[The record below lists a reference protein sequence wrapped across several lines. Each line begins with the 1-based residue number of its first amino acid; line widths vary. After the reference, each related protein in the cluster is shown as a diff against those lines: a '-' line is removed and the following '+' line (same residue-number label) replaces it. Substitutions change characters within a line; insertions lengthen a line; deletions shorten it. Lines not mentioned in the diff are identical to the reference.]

1 MATVFLNGVLA
12 STALDADVA
21 GSTTPDQIDAT
32 GALVGGRLKGA
43 QNDDTIDYNLNGSN
57 VVDSVFNGNDGDD
70 VLFFRNTFGAIRS
83 QITSTNIFGGAF
95 DDSIG
100 FGNNVI
106 VGAGTRVRGN
116 DGDDTI
122 QVQNAANGAIFNGNA
137 GVDFIGVIAGQYG
150 FNGSTVFGG
159 QGDDII
165 ALVGDGIVDSTF
177 KGNDGDDLIYLDST
191 LNASGLLING
201 NAGDDTITTF
211 SFRGG
216 DLSDSAV
223 RGGDG
228 DDSINIAGFATAN
241 VDIFGDAGDDTIIGG
256 NGNDDIIGGVGADAM
271 IGGLGN
277 DNFIFAAGD
286 SLAATAKAAA
296 RVTFGNGVDE
306 ITGFEFFGFD
316 TITYNGTT
324 FVTAALTNGTI
335 GTATINATG
344 DYQIATNGTAAGLYV
359 VDGTFNPV
367 TGVFADTAPG
377 LATNFLF
384 FDAGSA
390 RTVGSTI
397 IGTSVEALIV
407 G

>member
-43 QNDDTIDYNLNGSN
+43 QNQDTINYNLNGSN

-70 VLFFRNTFGAIRS
+70 SLFFFNTFGAIRS

-95 DDSIG
+95 DDFIG
-100 FGNNVI
+100 FDNNVI

-116 DGDDTI
+116 DGDDAI
-122 QVQNAANGAIFNGNA
+122 LVQNAANGAIFNGNA
-137 GVDFIGVIAGQYG
+137 GDDSIDVDAGRYG

-159 QGDDII
+159 QGGDTID
-165 ALVGDGIVDSTF
+165 LNGDGIVDSTF
-177 KGNDGDDLIYLDST
+177 KGNDGDDSIFLGGS

-201 NAGDDTITTF
+201 NAGADTITTF
-211 SFRGG
+211 FFPGG

-256 NGNDDIIGGVGADAM
+256 NGNDDIIGGVGADSM
-271 IGGLGN
+271 TGGGGN

-286 SLAATAKAAA
+286 SLAATAKGAAF
-296 RVTFGNGVDE
+296 VTFGNGVDE
-306 ITGFEFFGFD
+306 IARFGFGID

-390 RTVGSTI
+390 KTVGSTI